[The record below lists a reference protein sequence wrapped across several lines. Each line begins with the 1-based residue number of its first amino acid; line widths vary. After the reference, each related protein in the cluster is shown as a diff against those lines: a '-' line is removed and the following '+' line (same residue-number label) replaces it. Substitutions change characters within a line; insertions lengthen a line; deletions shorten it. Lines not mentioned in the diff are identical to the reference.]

1 MAKELHLKS
10 DTDIKIEEVKEEQT
24 IPESDAVKAK
34 KSGGLFGDP
43 IVEL

>member
-10 DTDIKIEEVKEEQT
+10 DTDIKIEEVKEEQKL
-24 IPESDAVKAK
+24 PEEDVAKAK